1 MADATSPNLSGKNV
15 DAILDTGSSGLQFF
29 AQLIERYK
37 KAFGHDPGLTLNQIY
52 ARYDEQRGMNL
63 EKLADTATALRSSLN
78 EADTQWSTQYAL
90 SQKLETI
97 WTGQAAGAA
106 KYMFAQQLAMAEEDR
121 RKARAALDAITVV
134 VPKLRSAVQS
144 KADHVHELASS
155 SGEVKVDGKSPSD
168 IDDIIEGAD
177 TGWSDFSWND
187 AGIATVAGVPTF
199 GVGGLV
205 AGGATALD
213 RESTKK
219 VSRKW
224 LDDIFKKKFEDT
236 LTNFVDK
243 CNSTDTAIKEAYPLL
258 VKAMED
264 LDSNPYPRPKGAA
277 TDKVTNSNSNT
288 TTTTTSST
296 SGTTPSTTAS
306 TPTTTTTTPT
316 TTTTTP
322 TTTTATTPSTA
333 TTASNP
339 LSGLSSFTS
348 AASQLTSLG
357 QTVGQGLTSL
367 GTSIKDGIDNA
378 VKEIEKTLDPTGA
391 DDKDG
396 DGKPDDNGKSGAEFD
411 LAGKHLKFEMGQ
423 DGQLKLVSTDADGK
437 SHEYILKLDENGA
450 PVISDT
456 QAKKDSEEPGGTSSD
471 NSQQE
476 ESTGSPGT
484 TSGVPAGTGT
494 KREGDGEHTPDPAL
508 TGTEEDKPQEPFD
521 SGAQLA
527 EAGPL

>member
-1 MADATSPNLSGKNV
+1 MADTTSPDLSGKNV

-37 KAFGHDPGLTLNQIY
+37 KAFGHDPSLTLNQIY

-63 EKLADTATALRSSLN
+63 EKLANTATALRSSLG
-78 EADTQWSTQYAL
+78 EADTHWDKQYAL
-90 SQKLETI
+90 SQKLDTI
-97 WTGQAAGAA
+97 WQGQAAGAA
-106 KYMFAQQLAMAEEDR
+106 KYMFGQQLAMAKEDR
-121 RKARAALDAITVV
+121 RKARAALDAITTV

-168 IDDIIEGAD
+168 IDEIIEGAD
-177 TGWSDFSWND
+177 TGWSDFSWKD
-187 AGIATVAGVPTF
+187 AGIIGAAGAATF
-199 GVGGLV
+199 GLGGVL
-205 AGGATALD
+205 AGGVMALD

-224 LDDIFKKKFEDT
+224 LDDVFKKKFEDT

-264 LDSNPYPRPKGAA
+264 LDSNPYPRPQGTT
-277 TDKVTNSNSNT
+277 TDKTPSNNNNPTNNN
-288 TTTTTSST
+288 TTTSSSPGT
-296 SGTTPSTTAS
+296 STTPSTNTS
-306 TPTTTTTTPT
+306 TPTTTTTT
-316 TTTTTP
+316 TTP
-322 TTTTATTPSTA
+322 STTTTA
-333 TTASNP
+333 SNL
-339 LSGLSSFTS
+339 LSGLSSLTS

-357 QTVGQGLTSL
+357 QTVGQGLTAL

-378 VKEIEKTLDPTGA
+378 VQEIEKTLNPTST

-396 DGKPDDNGKSGAEFD
+396 DGKPDDNSKSGAEFD

-437 SHEYILKLDENGA
+437 SHEYSMKLDENGA

-456 QAKKDSEEPGGTSSD
+456 EVETAGEDPGGASSD
-471 NSQQE
+471 NSPQE
-476 ESTGSPGT
+476 EGTGSPGT
-484 TSGVPAGTGT
+484 TSGVPTGTGT
-494 KREGDGEHTPDPAL
+494 KREEDGEHTPDPAL
-508 TGTEEDKPQEPFD
+508 TGAEEQKPEQPFD

>member
-1 MADATSPNLSGKNV
+1 MADTTSPDLSGKNV

-29 AQLIERYK
+29 AQLIERYE
-37 KAFGHDPGLTLNQIY
+37 KAFGHDPSSTLNQIY

-63 EKLADTATALRSSLN
+63 EKLANTATALRSTLN
-78 EADTQWSTQYAL
+78 EADTQWDTQYAL
-90 SQKLETI
+90 SQKLDTI
-97 WTGQAAGAA
+97 WQGQAAGAA
-106 KYMFAQQLAMAEEDR
+106 KYMFGQQLTMAEEDR
-121 RKARAALDAITVV
+121 RKARAALDAITTV

-168 IDDIIEGAD
+168 IDEIIKGAN
-177 TGWSDFSWND
+177 TGWSDFSWED
-187 AGIATVAGVPTF
+187 VGITYAYGTPTF
-199 GVGGLV
+199 GVGSVIAGAKLV
-205 AGGATALD
+205 FD

-224 LDDIFKKKFEDT
+224 LDDVFKKKFEDT

-258 VKAMED
+258 VKAMEE
-264 LDSNPYPRPKGAA
+264 LDSNPYPRPQGTA
-277 TDKVTNSNSNT
+277 TDKTPSNNNNPTTNNST
-288 TTTTTSST
+288 TASST
-296 SGTTPSTTAS
+296 PGPGTTPSTNTS
-306 TPTTTTTTPT
+306 TPTTTTTATTPT
-316 TTTTTP
+316 
-322 TTTTATTPSTA
+322 TTTTATTPTTT
-333 TTASNP
+333 TTASNL
-339 LSGLSSFTS
+339 LSGLSSLTS
-348 AASQLTSLG
+348 AASQLTSLA

-378 VKEIEKTLDPTGA
+378 VQEIEKTLDPTSTE
-391 DDKDG
+391 DKDG
-396 DGKPDDNGKSGAEFD
+396 DGKPDDNSSGAEFD
-411 LAGKHLKFEMGQ
+411 LGGKHLKFEMGQ

-437 SHEYILKLDENGA
+437 SHEYSLKLDENGA

-456 QAKKDSEEPGGTSSD
+456 EVEKEGEDAGGASSD

-476 ESTGSPGT
+476 EGTGTPGT
-484 TSGVPAGTGT
+484 TSGVPTGTGT
-494 KREGDGEHTPDPAL
+494 KREEDGEHMPDPAL
-508 TGTEEDKPQEPFD
+508 TGTEEEKPEQPFD

>member
-1 MADATSPNLSGKNV
+1 MADTTSPDLSGKNA

-37 KAFGHDPGLTLNQIY
+37 KAFGHDPSLTLNQIY

-63 EKLADTATALRSSLN
+63 EKLANTATALRSSLN
-78 EADTQWSTQYAL
+78 EADTQWDTQYAL
-90 SQKLETI
+90 SQKLDTI
-97 WTGQAAGAA
+97 WQGQAAGAA
-106 KYMFAQQLAMAEEDR
+106 KYMFGQQLAMAKEDR
-121 RKARAALDAITVV
+121 RKARAALDAITTV

-168 IDDIIEGAD
+168 IDEIIEGAN
-177 TGWSDFSWND
+177 TGWSDFSWKD
-187 AGIATVAGVPTF
+187 WGIVAAVGVVTVGAGTSTAAGVL
-199 GVGGLV
+199 GL
-205 AGGATALD
+205 D
-213 RESTKK
+213 KESTKK

-224 LDDIFKKKFEDT
+224 LDDVFKKKFEDT
-236 LTNFVDK
+236 LANFVDK

-264 LDSNPYPRPKGAA
+264 LDSNPYPRPQGTT
-277 TDKVTNSNSNT
+277 TDKTPSNNNNPTNNNS
-288 TTTTTSST
+288 TTTSST
-296 SGTTPSTTAS
+296 PGPGTPSTNTS
-306 TPTTTTTTPT
+306 TPTTTTTTTTPT
-316 TTTTTP
+316 TTTT
-322 TTTTATTPSTA
+322 
-333 TTASNP
+333 ASNL
-339 LSGLSSFTS
+339 LSGLSSLTS

-367 GTSIKDGIDNA
+367 GASIKDGIDNA
-378 VKEIEKTLDPTGA
+378 VQEFEKVLNPTSTE
-391 DDKDG
+391 DKDR
-396 DGKPDDNGKSGAEFD
+396 DGKPDDNSKTGAEFD

-423 DGQLKLVSTDADGK
+423 DGQLKLVSTDADGM
-437 SHEYILKLDENGA
+437 SHEYSMKLDENGA

-456 QAKKDSEEPGGTSSD
+456 EVEKEGEDAGDASSD

-476 ESTGSPGT
+476 EGAGSPGT
-484 TSGVPAGTGT
+484 ASGVPTGTGT
-494 KREGDGEHTPDPAL
+494 KREEDGEHTPDPAL
-508 TGTEEDKPQEPFD
+508 TGTEEEKPEHPFD

>member
-1 MADATSPNLSGKNV
+1 MADTTSPDLSGKNV

-37 KAFGHDPGLTLNQIY
+37 KAFGHDPSLTLNQIY

-63 EKLADTATALRSSLN
+63 EKLANTATALRSSLN
-78 EADTQWSTQYAL
+78 EADTQWDTQYTL
-90 SQKLETI
+90 SQKLDTI

-106 KYMFAQQLAMAEEDR
+106 KYMFGQQLAMAKEDR
-121 RKARAALDAITVV
+121 RKARAALDAITTV

-168 IDDIIEGAD
+168 IDEIIKSVD
-177 TGWSDFSWND
+177 TGWSDFSWKD
-187 AGIATVAGVPTF
+187 AGIVSAAGAPTF
-199 GVGGLV
+199 GVGGV
-205 AGGATALD
+205 IAGGIMAFD

-224 LDDIFKKKFEDT
+224 LDDVFKKKFEET
-236 LTNFVDK
+236 LTNFVNK

-264 LDSNPYPRPKGAA
+264 LDSNPYPRPKGTA
-277 TDKVTNSNSNT
+277 TDKTNANNNNNSTNNNS
-288 TTTTTSST
+288 TTTSST
-296 SGTTPSTTAS
+296 PGTTTTPSATTS
-306 TPTTTTTTPT
+306 TPTTTTTTPS
-316 TTTTTP
+316 
-322 TTTTATTPSTA
+322 AA
-333 TTASNP
+333 TTASNL
-339 LSGLSSFTS
+339 LSGLSSLTS

-357 QTVGQGLTSL
+357 QTIGEGLTSL

-378 VKEIEKTLDPTGA
+378 VQEIEKTLNPTSTE
-391 DDKDG
+391 DKDG
-396 DGKPDDNGKSGAEFD
+396 DGKPDDNKSGAEFD

-423 DGQLKLVSTDADGK
+423 DGQLKLVSTDTDGK
-437 SHEYILKLDENGA
+437 SHEYSLKLDENGA

-456 QAKKDSEEPGGTSSD
+456 ETGKEGEEPGGTSSD

-476 ESTGSPGT
+476 EGTGSPGT
-484 TSGVPAGTGT
+484 TSGAPGGTGT
-494 KREGDGEHTPDPAL
+494 KREEDGEHTPDPAL
-508 TGTEEDKPQEPFD
+508 TGTEEEKPQEPFD

>member
-1 MADATSPNLSGKNV
+1 MADTTSPDISGKNA
-15 DAILDTGSSGLQFF
+15 DAILDAGSSGLQFF

-37 KAFGHDPGLTLNQIY
+37 KAFGHDPSLTLNQIY

-63 EKLADTATALRSSLN
+63 EKLANTATALRSSLN
-78 EADTQWSTQYAL
+78 EVDTQWDTQYAL
-90 SQKLETI
+90 SQKLDTI
-97 WTGQAAGAA
+97 WQGQAAGAA
-106 KYMFAQQLAMAEEDR
+106 KYMFGQQLAMAKEDR
-121 RKARAALDAITVV
+121 LKARAALDAITTV

-168 IDDIIEGAD
+168 IDEIIKGAN
-177 TGWSDFSWND
+177 TGWSDFSWKD
-187 AGIATVAGVPTF
+187 WGIVAAVGVVTAGAGTS
-199 GVGGLV
+199 
-205 AGGATALD
+205 TAAEVLGFD
-213 RESTKK
+213 KESTKK

-224 LDDIFKKKFEDT
+224 LDDVFKKKFEDT

-264 LDSNPYPRPKGAA
+264 LDSNPYPRPQGTT
-277 TDKVTNSNSNT
+277 TDKTNNNPTNNNS
-288 TTTTTSST
+288 TTTSST
-296 SGTTPSTTAS
+296 PGPGTTTPSTTTS
-306 TPTTTTTTPT
+306 TPTTTTTA
-316 TTTTTP
+316 TTP
-322 TTTTATTPSTA
+322 TTT
-333 TTASNP
+333 ASNL
-339 LSGLSSFTS
+339 LSGLSSLTS

-378 VKEIEKTLDPTGA
+378 VQEIEKILNPTSTE
-391 DDKDG
+391 DKDG
-396 DGKPDDNGKSGAEFD
+396 DGKPDDNSKSGAEFD

-437 SHEYILKLDENGA
+437 SHEYSMKLDENGA

-456 QAKKDSEEPGGTSSD
+456 EVEKEGEDPGGASSSD

-476 ESTGSPGT
+476 EDTGSPGT
-484 TSGVPAGTGT
+484 TSGVPTGTGT
-494 KREGDGEHTPDPAL
+494 KREEDGEHTPDPAL
-508 TGTEEDKPQEPFD
+508 TGTEEEKPEQPID

>member
-1 MADATSPNLSGKNV
+1 MADTTSPDLSGKNV
-15 DAILDTGSSGLQFF
+15 DVILDTGSSGLQFF

-37 KAFGHDPGLTLNQIY
+37 RAFGHDTGLTLNQIY

-78 EADTQWSTQYAL
+78 EADTQWDTQYAL

-106 KYMFAQQLAMAEEDR
+106 KHMFGQQLAMAEEDR
-121 RKARAALDAITVV
+121 RKARAALDAITTV

-168 IDDIIEGAD
+168 IDEIIKGAD
-177 TGWSDFSWND
+177 TGWSDFSWD
-187 AGIATVAGVPTF
+187 DVGITYAVGVPTF
-199 GVGGLV
+199 GVGSAIA
-205 AGGATALD
+205 AGKLAFD
-213 RESTKK
+213 RESTNK

-224 LDDIFKKKFEDT
+224 LDDVFKKKFEDT

-258 VKAMED
+258 VKAMAD
-264 LDSNPYPRPKGAA
+264 LDGNPYPRPQGTA
-277 TDKVTNSNSNT
+277 TTASNNNNNPT
-288 TTTTTSST
+288 DTTTTSSSTT
-296 SGTTPSTTAS
+296 SSTPSTTTTPSATTS
-306 TPTTTTTTPT
+306 TPTTTTTTTPST
-316 TTTTTP
+316 TATSP
-322 TTTTATTPSTA
+322 STTTTA
-333 TTASNP
+333 SNL
-339 LSGLSSFTS
+339 LSGLSSLTS

-378 VKEIEKTLDPTGA
+378 MQEIEKTFNPTSTE
-391 DDKDG
+391 DKDG
-396 DGKPDDNGKSGAEFD
+396 DGKPDDDSRTSVEFD

-437 SHEYILKLDENGA
+437 SHEYSVKLDENGA
-450 PVISDT
+450 PVISDSEVE
-456 QAKKDSEEPGGTSSD
+456 QEGEEPEGKSPD

-476 ESTGSPGT
+476 QGAGSPGT
-484 TSGVPAGTGT
+484 TSGVPTGTGT
-494 KREGDGEHTPDPAL
+494 KREEDGEHTPDPAL
-508 TGTEEDKPQEPFD
+508 TGTEEAKPEQPFD

>member
-1 MADATSPNLSGKNV
+1 MADTTSPDMTGKNV

-37 KAFGHDPGLTLNQIY
+37 KAFGHDPSMTLNQIY

-63 EKLADTATALRSSLN
+63 EKLANTATALRSSLN
-78 EADTQWSTQYAL
+78 EADTQWDTQYAL

-106 KYMFAQQLAMAEEDR
+106 KYMFGQQLAMAKEDR
-121 RKARAALDAITVV
+121 RKARAALDAITTV

-168 IDDIIEGAD
+168 IDEIIKGAN
-177 TGWSDFSWND
+177 TGWSDFSWED
-187 AGIATVAGVPTF
+187 VGITSALGGLTF
-199 GVGGLV
+199 GVGGV
-205 AGGATALD
+205 AAGGKLAFD

-224 LDDIFKKKFEDT
+224 LDDVFKKKFEDT

-258 VKAMED
+258 VKAMAD
-264 LDSNPYPRPKGAA
+264 LGSNPYPRPQG
-277 TDKVTNSNSNT
+277 TSPTTTNNNNNNPTNT
-288 TTTTTSST
+288 TTSGTTTSST
-296 SGTTPSTTAS
+296 PGTTTTPSTTTS
-306 TPTTTTTTPT
+306 TPTTTTTT
-316 TTTTTP
+316 
-322 TTTTATTPSTA
+322 TPSAT
-333 TTASNP
+333 TTASNL
-339 LSGLSSFTS
+339 LSGLSSLTS

-378 VKEIEKTLDPTGA
+378 VKEIEKTLNPTGTE
-391 DDKDG
+391 DKDG
-396 DGKPDDNGKSGAEFD
+396 DGKPDDDSKSSAEFD

-423 DGQLKLVSTDADGK
+423 DGELKLVSTDADGK
-437 SHEYILKLDENGA
+437 SHEYSMKLDENGA
-450 PVISDT
+450 PVISDREVET
-456 QAKKDSEEPGGTSSD
+456 EGEEPEGTSPD

-476 ESTGSPGT
+476 QSTGSPGT
-484 TSGVPAGTGT
+484 TSGVPTGTGT
-494 KREGDGEHTPDPAL
+494 KREEDGEHTPDPAL
-508 TGTEEDKPQEPFD
+508 TGTGEAEPEQPFD